1 MNGDM
6 RSRGVARDG
15 TSDAKLQRAIHAPIG
30 GMAQRLPYTG
40 AMGETK
46 FLVIRQTNGRVSVEM
61 TKPNGCPGL
70 IPDFRDTSE
79 AEAWIVQTRRLFT
92 FEVPKRA

>member
-1 MNGDM
+1 MLWLAMEPEN
-6 RSRGVARDG
+6 AN
-15 TSDAKLQRAIHAPIG
+15 LQRAIHAPIG

-61 TKPNGCPGL
+61 TKPNGRPRVF
-70 IPDFRDTSE
+70 PDFRDE
-79 AEAWIVQTRRLFT
+79 ADAHAWIIQTKRLMT
-92 FEVPKRA
+92 FGVPKRP

>member
-1 MNGDM
+1 VNGDM

-61 TKPNGCPGL
+61 TKPNGRPRVF
-70 IPDFRDTSE
+70 PDFRDE
-79 AEAWIVQTRRLFT
+79 ADAHAWIIQTKRLMT
-92 FEVPKRA
+92 FGVPKRP